1 MPKQKIIEYSPLE
14 SELIGRIR
22 WFISLRWLVA
32 VGIILATFF
41 TDHILNISYPVTP
54 LYILATIILF
64 YNFIF
69 LFYVKRIERR
79 TASENII
86 KRANRIAN
94 IQISTDLIILT
105 LIIHFTGGIENPAI
119 FYFIF
124 HMIIASILLTQEA
137 SFIQATIAVFL
148 LGAMGSL
155 EYLQLIPH
163 VTMKGFF
170 IAGFNLYQRPLY
182 LLGTFFVFTTT
193 LYISVLL
200 ATSITKKLRQREYE
214 IVSLKESLL
223 KKSTELEKINQRLRN
238 LDRIRNTFLQIASH
252 DLRTPLI
259 AVTNYLETIIGGY
272 VQDEEQQKKM
282 LQRALERDYELIRFI
297 KTMLDVTRM
306 ESGKVVIE
314 KEEVDLNAVIQ
325 KSINDIKQMAAEKE
339 IEIMLNI
346 HKKLPK
352 IEGSTEKLH
361 QVFNNLLN
369 NSVKF
374 TEPMGTVSIIVK
386 NQDNKYVLTEVIDT
400 GKGIPPEDIN
410 HIFDEF
416 YQTGDIL
423 TRKEGAGLG
432 LAIVRNI
439 IKAHKGKIWVE
450 SEVGKGSKFSF
461 TLPKLPKK
469 KKSVFK

>member
-1 MPKQKIIEYSPLE
+1 MAKQKIIEYSPLE

-32 VGIILATFF
+32 FGL
-41 TDHILNISYPVTP
+41 
-54 LYILATIILF
+54 ILATIFTHHIMKINYPIIPLYLLTLVIFF

-69 LFYVKRIERR
+69 LFYVRRIERK

-86 KRANRIAN
+86 KRTNRFAN
-94 IQISTDLIILT
+94 IQISTDLIVLT

-124 HMIIASILLTQEA
+124 HMIIASILLTPEA
-137 SFIQATIAVFL
+137 SFIQATLAVFL
-148 LGAMGSL
+148 LGAIAGL

-163 VTMKGFF
+163 VTMKGFIF
-170 IAGFNLYQRPLY
+170 AGYRLYRQPIY
-182 LLGTFFVFTTT
+182 LMSTFFVFATT
-193 LYISVLL
+193 LYISILL
-200 ATSITKKLRQREYE
+200 ATSITRKLRQREDE

-252 DLRTPLI
+252 DLRTPII

-306 ESGKVVIE
+306 ERGKIVIE
-314 KEEVDLNAVIQ
+314 KEEVDLNNVIQ

-339 IEIMLNI
+339 IEIMLNMP
-346 HKKLPK
+346 KKMPK
-352 IEGSTEKLH
+352 IEGSAEKLH

-369 NSVKF
+369 NAIKF
-374 TEPMGTVSIIVK
+374 TEPMGTVYVVVK
-386 NQDNKYVLTEVIDT
+386 DQNNRNILTEVIDT

-432 LAIVRNI
+432 LAIVKNI
-439 IKAHKGKIWVE
+439 VKAHKGKIWVE
-450 SEVGKGSKFSF
+450 SEVGKGTKFSF
-461 TLPKLPKK
+461 TLPKLTKK
-469 KKSVFK
+469 KKAYF